1 MKRFVLKAALAL
13 VAVGTFTL
21 TTAQAQERTLKLST
35 QNPKGHPITTGAE
48 KFSELVAA
56 KSGGK
61 LKVTVFAGGTLGSD
75 MAVASAMQ
83 GGTVDF
89 NIGNSGILAAQ
100 VPAFAIYDF
109 PFMFTN
115 TKEADAV
122 VDGPFGK
129 MMHKK
134 LEEKG
139 LVGLAYFELGFRN
152 MTNSR
157 RPLNKVEDI
166 AGLKLRVIPSPI
178 NLAWVKALDANPVPM
193 AFGEVYGALESKAI
207 DGQEN
212 PLTVIAANK
221 LYEVQKN
228 LALTNHVYNP
238 QSVVMSKKTWDSL
251 DAANKK
257 IVSDAANEAAKFQR
271 EVTRK
276 QAAELVDVLK
286 KNGMNVTE
294 FAPAELAK
302 FADKMRPVIAQFGV
316 SVGQDV
322 VSQLQAELT
331 KARQAAT
338 TPAKATAKPAIKAIA
353 PATK

>member
-13 VAVGTFTL
+13 VAVGAFTL
-21 TTAQAQERTLKLST
+21 TTAQAQERALKLST
-35 QNPKGHPITTGAE
+35 ANPKGHPITMGAE
-48 KFSELVAA
+48 KFAELVLA
-56 KSGGK
+56 KTGGK
-61 LKVTVFAGGTLGSD
+61 LKINVFAGGTLGSD
-75 MAVASAMQ
+75 MSVASAMQ
-83 GGTVDF
+83 GGTIDM

-109 PFMFTN
+109 PFMFNN

-134 LEEKG
+134 LEDKG

-152 MTNSR
+152 MTNSK
-157 RPLNKVEDI
+157 RPLNKVDDI

-212 PLTVIAANK
+212 PLTVISANK
-221 LYEVQKN
+221 FYEVQKN

-251 DAANKK
+251 SAADKK
-257 IVSDAANEAAKFQR
+257 SVSDAANEAAKYQR

-276 QAAELVDVLK
+276 QAAELVDSLK
-286 KNGMNVTE
+286 KNGMAVTE
-294 FAPAELAK
+294 FSPAELAK
-302 FADKMRPVIAQFGV
+302 FADKMRPVIASFGV

-322 VSQLQAELT
+322 VSQLQTELSKARETSAASAKTAPT
-331 KARQAAT
+331 KAV
-338 TPAKATAKPAIKAIA
+338 KK
-353 PATK
+353 